1 MDGNY
6 ETIRPRFILILNTIM
21 KKIYILFIAVFWM
34 HSVTHAGNEDRIGQA
49 GATQLSINSWAQ
61 SAGLGYGYI
70 PMVRGLES
78 MFLNVG
84 GLAFTEQTEIGF
96 SRSNW
101 LRGTDININTFGI
114 AQRVGAEGVLGISV
128 MSMDIADIEI
138 TTVSSPDGG
147 IGTYKPSFNNLAL
160 AYSQRFTS
168 SISGGV
174 LLRGFSEGLP
184 NAKSQGLAI
193 DAGISY
199 VTSANKDDKLKR
211 DDIKFGISLKNVGP
225 DSRYTG
231 DAFAVRTT
239 NDEVTTEEKFTYAIR
254 TALYNLPTIFNVGF
268 AYDLKLDKTE
278 ETYFHR
284 LTPTLN
290 FTYHAFK
297 NNQLTGGLEYGY
309 KNLLMLRAGFAHEK
323 GIYDYES
330 RRNVYTGIMGG
341 ITILAPVSKGSHSK
355 FALDYSYR
363 HTNPFSGTHNLGIR
377 LIVGE

>member
-1 MDGNY
+1 M
-6 ETIRPRFILILNTIM
+6 ERKIIFILFCLI
-21 KKIYILFIAVFWM
+21 IAAR
-34 HSVTHAGNEDRIGQA
+34 SNAGNEDRIGQA
-49 GATQLSINSWAQ
+49 GATQLSMNSWAQ

-101 LRGTDININTFGI
+101 LKGTDININTFGI

-128 MSMDIADIEI
+128 MSMDIGEIEI
-138 TTVSSPDGG
+138 TTTSNPDGG
-147 IGTYKPSFNNLAL
+147 IGTFKPTFNNLAL

-184 NAKSQGLAI
+184 NAKAQGIAL

-199 VTSANKDDKLKR
+199 VTTANKDDKVKK

-225 DSRYTG
+225 DSKYTG
-231 DAFAVRTT
+231 DAFSARTT
-239 NDEVTTEEKFTYAIR
+239 NDEVTSEEKFTYNIR
-254 TALYNLPTIFNVGF
+254 TALFNLPTIFNVG
-268 AYDLKLDKTE
+268 ASYDLRLDASN

-284 LTPTLN
+284 LTPTVN

-297 NNQLTGGLEYGY
+297 KNQLSLGLEYGY
-309 KNLLMLRAGFAHEK
+309 KNLIMVRGGFAYEE
-323 GIYDYES
+323 GIFEYET
-330 RRNVYTGIMGG
+330 RKNVYTGAMGG
-341 ITILAPVSKGSHSK
+341 ITLQAPISKGNKSK
-355 FALDYSYR
+355 FAIDYSYR
-363 HTNPFSGTHNLGIR
+363 SSSPFSGTHNLGIR
-377 LIVGE
+377 IIVGE